1 MYFKKKKYVIVVLA
15 GLIALAVYLN
25 VVYTDTNGMFEV
37 TETVSPA
44 PTVLGET
51 AEVSSPG
58 LGAKDEKKAESTDPQ
73 ISEARLTRQKSR
85 DEAAMLLK
93 EIIANKDLLAEDKGA
108 AADRLSAMADAI
120 EKEASVENLVRAKGF
135 PDCVAYISDGSITL
149 TVKADGLEKTQ
160 IAQLKDI
167 AVTQT
172 GLSSDKIKILEIK

>member
-1 MYFKKKKYVIVVLA
+1 
-15 GLIALAVYLN
+15 YLN

-93 EIIANKDLLAEDKGA
+93 EIIANKELSAEDKG